1 MEIISTIALFL
12 IILSI
17 LVLAHECGH
26 FFVARF
32 FGVHV
37 DEFGLGFPP
46 RIKAW
51 KRGPIAYSL
60 NWLPLGGFVKLK
72 GEQGESATDPD
83 SFAAKPIWQRI
94 IILVAG
100 VAMNVVL
107 AVLLLTIGFSFGM
120 PQVVDTDEVN
130 AGSGGAHSIQIVN
143 VLPDSPAEKS
153 GIQLGDIITSI
164 NGQQYQ
170 KIADVQRAI
179 AEQNGVPVTVEIA
192 RGDKAL
198 NLTVTPQSNGE
209 SEPGRIGIGLAKT
222 AVVSY
227 PIHQAF
233 ILAIKTTGVLIIGI
247 AAMLWNA
254 LTRLAFDG
262 FVGPVG
268 IASYTATAAQLG
280 FAYLINL
287 MAQLSVSLAVINVLP
302 IPALDGGRVLFA
314 LVEKVRGRSLRPVL
328 ENAIHVVGF
337 FALILLLLTVTVRDI
352 GRLLPF

>member
-1 MEIISTIALFL
+1 MDIISTIILFL
-12 IILSI
+12 VILSF

-26 FFVARF
+26 FFAARF

-37 DEFGLGFPP
+37 EEFGLGFPP

-51 KRGPIAYSL
+51 KRGPVAYSL

-72 GEQGESATDPD
+72 GEQGEAAHDSD

-100 VAMNVVL
+100 VAMNALL
-107 AVLLLTIGFSFGM
+107 AVVLLTIGFTFGM
-120 PQVVDTDEVN
+120 PQVVDTDEER
-130 AGSGGAHSIQIVN
+130 AGSVGVQYIQIVN

-153 GIQLGDIITSI
+153 GIRLGDIITRI
-164 NGQQYQ
+164 NGERYQ

-179 AEQNGVPVTVEIA
+179 AEHRGVPMTVELA
-192 RGDKAL
+192 RGDEAM
-198 NLTVTPQSNGE
+198 TIAVTPDSTGVG
-209 SEPGRIGIGLAKT
+209 EPGRIGIGLAKT

-233 ILAIKTTGVLIIGI
+233 ILAIKTTGALIVGI
-247 AAMLWNA
+247 AAMLLNA

-268 IASYTATAAQLG
+268 IAAYTATAAKLG
-280 FAYLINL
+280 FSYLINL

-314 LVEKVRGRSLRPVL
+314 LVEKVRGRALRPIF
-328 ENAIHVVGF
+328 ENAIHVIGF
-337 FALILLLLTVTVRDI
+337 FALILLLLAVTVRDI
-352 GRLLPF
+352 GRLIPF